1 MPRDKSRPSD
11 HKIKEAVG
19 SGWDAL
25 DKKDKLRPRSWNIDI
40 PKSSTANL
48 IENAK
53 NSYQDIPIKKIQP
66 DPNQP
71 RRIFNQKSILDLAK
85 SISDPDVGLI
95 EPIVV
100 RPLVPAGTYQ
110 LIAGERRWRA
120 CQSLNHETIKA
131 IILDVTS
138 EQAYKISV
146 IENINRENLNPIER
160 ALAFKELLNKNIFK
174 NQTEMAN
181 ELGITRTVLVKSI
194 RLLERLSDDAVEAY
208 FTHVDFVTEG
218 HLHAVMRAPHAEQK
232 AIIGNIKTKTWTVQQ
247 LRDYITLTY
256 FPTQRSNNIHLK
268 EKRDNWFDLDIQVRP
283 NMSKL
288 DIQEV
293 LKTLKNTITKLNKL
307 AKEKETK

>member
-1 MPRDKSRPSD
+1 MAHDKGHPPDR
-11 HKIKEAVG
+11 KIKKAVG
-19 SGWDAL
+19 TGWDAL
-25 DKKDKLRPRSWNIDI
+25 DKKDKQRPRSWNIDI
-40 PKSSTANL
+40 PQKNTSTL
-48 IENAK
+48 IEEALG
-53 NSYQDIPIKKIQP
+53 SYQDIPIRKIQP
-66 DPNQP
+66 DPKQP
-71 RRIFNQKSILDLAK
+71 RRIFNQKSILDLAQ

-100 RPLVPAGTYQ
+100 RPITPAGSYQ

-131 IILDVTS
+131 IILDVTP

-194 RLLERLSDDAVEAY
+194 RLLERLSEAAVEIY
-208 FTHVDFVTEG
+208 FAHVDFVSEG
-218 HLHAVMRAPHAEQK
+218 HLHAVMRAPLAEQK
-232 AIIGNIKTKTWTVQQ
+232 TIIGKIKNETWTVQQ
-247 LRDYITLTY
+247 LRDYISRTY

-268 EKRDNWFDLDIQVRP
+268 EKRDDWFDLDIQVRP

-307 AKEKETK
+307 AKEKETT